1 MVRLPHLGLSRWER
15 VRKGELTVPFDT
27 LIYEKQNG
35 LARVTLNRP
44 EVLNVYNTR
53 MRDELWEV
61 FCAIRDD
68 PTVRAMLLNGAG
80 RTFCAGADL
89 TEFGTAPSVAVAR
102 TVRWARDIWGLL
114 HDLEIPTIAAL
125 HGYVIGSGLEMA
137 LLCDIRVA
145 AEGTQFRFPEL
156 SLGFIPAAAGTQTMP
171 RVTRLGF
178 SLEMLLSGAWIDH
191 ESGLQC
197 GLVNRV
203 VPPDR
208 LLSAAETLAFT
219 MMSRNPLAIRLAKAA
234 IRRGSELP
242 LNEGLQIE
250 SRFAQRLLAQV
261 QTTPRPRVNR
271 FKHRRRS

>member
-1 MVRLPHLGLSRWER
+1 
-15 VRKGELTVPFDT
+15 VPFET

-44 EVLNVYNTR
+44 DDLNVYNTR

-61 FCAIRDD
+61 FGAIRDD

-80 RTFCAGADL
+80 RAFCAGADL
-89 TEFGTAPSVAVAR
+89 SEFGTAPSVAIAR
-102 TVRWARDIWGLL
+102 SVRWARDVWGLL

-137 LLCDIRVA
+137 LLCDLRVA
-145 AEGTQFRFPEL
+145 AEGTRFRFPEL
-156 SLGFIPAAAGTQTMP
+156 SLGFIPAAAGTQTLP
-171 RVTRLGF
+171 RLIGLGF
-178 SLEMLLSGAWIDH
+178 SLEMLLSGAWVDH
-191 ESGLQC
+191 ETGLHC

-208 LLSAAETLAFT
+208 LLSVAETLAFT
-219 MMSRNPLAIRLAKAA
+219 MMSRNPLAIRLTKAA

-242 LNEGLQIE
+242 LNEGLQLE
-250 SRFAQRLLAQV
+250 SRLAQRLLAQA
-261 QTTPRPRVNR
+261 QSTPRPRVNR

>member
-1 MVRLPHLGLSRWER
+1 
-15 VRKGELTVPFDT
+15 VPFDT

-44 EVLNVYNTR
+44 DVLNVYNLC

-61 FCAIRDD
+61 LCAIRDD
-68 PTVRAMLLNGAG
+68 PTVRALLLNGAG
-80 RTFCAGADL
+80 RSFCAGADV
-89 TEFGTAPSVAVAR
+89 TEFGSAPSVAVAR
-102 TVRWARDIWGLL
+102 EVRWARDVWGLL
-114 HDLEIPTIAAL
+114 HGLEIPTIAAL
-125 HGYVIGSGLEMA
+125 HGHVIGSGLEMA

-156 SLGFIPAAAGTQTMP
+156 SLGFIPAAAGTQTLP
-171 RVTRLGF
+171 RLIGLGS

-191 ESGLQC
+191 EAGLRW

-219 MMSRNPLAIRLAKAA
+219 MMSRNPLAIRLAKEA
-234 IRRGSELP
+234 IWRGAELP
-242 LNEGLQIE
+242 LSEGLQIE
-250 SRFAQRLLAQV
+250 VRFAQRILAHGQPG
-261 QTTPRPRVNR
+261 PRPRSTR
-271 FKHRRRS
+271 FKPRRRS

>member
-1 MVRLPHLGLSRWER
+1 

-27 LIYEKQNG
+27 LLYEKQNG

-102 TVRWARDIWGLL
+102 TVRWARDLWGLL

-137 LLCDIRVA
+137 LLCDMRVA

-171 RVTRLGF
+171 RLTRLGF

-191 ESGLQC
+191 ESGLQY

-219 MMSRNPLAIRLAKAA
+219 MMSRNPLAVRLAKAA

-250 SRFAQRLLAQV
+250 SHFAQRLLAQV

>member
-1 MVRLPHLGLSRWER
+1 M
-15 VRKGELTVPFDT
+15 PFDT
-27 LIYEKQNG
+27 LTYEKQNG

-44 EVLNVYNTR
+44 DVLNVYNMR

-68 PTVRAMLLNGAG
+68 PTVRALLLNGAG
-80 RTFCAGADL
+80 RSFCAGADL
-89 TEFGTAPSVAVAR
+89 TEFGSAPSVAVAR
-102 TVRWARDIWGLL
+102 EVRWARDVWGLL
-114 HDLEIPTIAAL
+114 HGLEIPTIAAL

-137 LLCDIRVA
+137 LLCDVRIA

-156 SLGFIPAAAGTQTMP
+156 SLGFIPAAAGTQTLP
-171 RVTRLGF
+171 RLIGLGY

-191 ESGLQC
+191 ESGLRW

-219 MMSRNPLAIRLAKAA
+219 MMSRNPLAIRLAKEA
-234 IRRGSELP
+234 IRRGAELP
-242 LNEGLQIE
+242 LSEGLQIE
-250 SRFAQRLLAQV
+250 VRFAQRLLTQG
-261 QTTPRPRVNR
+261 QTGPRPRSTR
-271 FKHRRRS
+271 FRPRRRS

>member
-1 MVRLPHLGLSRWER
+1 V
-15 VRKGELTVPFDT
+15 
-27 LIYEKQNG
+27 
-35 LARVTLNRP
+35 
-44 EVLNVYNTR
+44 
-53 MRDELWEV
+53 
-61 FCAIRDD
+61 
-68 PTVRAMLLNGAG
+68 
-80 RTFCAGADL
+80 
-89 TEFGTAPSVAVAR
+89 
-102 TVRWARDIWGLL
+102 WGLL
-114 HDLEIPTIAAL
+114 YDLEIPTIAAL

-137 LLCDIRVA
+137 LLCDLRVA

-156 SLGFIPAAAGTQTMP
+156 SLGFIPAATGTQMMP
-171 RVTRLGF
+171 RLTRLGV

-191 ESGLQC
+191 ETGLQC
-197 GLVNRV
+197 GLVNRA

-208 LLSAAETLAFT
+208 LLSVAETLAFT
-219 MMSRNPLAIRLAKAA
+219 MMSRNPLAVRLAKAA

>member
-1 MVRLPHLGLSRWER
+1 
-15 VRKGELTVPFDT
+15 VPFDT

-44 EVLNVYNTR
+44 EVLNVYDTR

-80 RTFCAGADL
+80 RSFCAGADL
-89 TEFGTAPSVAVAR
+89 TEFGTAPSIAVAR
-102 TVRWARDIWGLL
+102 EVRGARDVWGLL
-114 HDLEIPTIAAL
+114 HELEVPTIAAL
-125 HGYVIGSGLEMA
+125 HGHVIGSGLEMA
-137 LLCDIRVA
+137 LLCDVRVA

-156 SLGFIPAAAGTQTMP
+156 SLGFIPAAAGTQTLP
-171 RVTRLGF
+171 RLTRLGF
-178 SLEMLLSGAWIDH
+178 ALEMLLSGTWVDT
-191 ESGLQC
+191 ETGLQC
-197 GLVNRV
+197 GMVNRV
-203 VPPDR
+203 VPQDR

-250 SRFAQRLLAQV
+250 SRFAQRLLAQG
-261 QTTPRPRVNR
+261 QSTPRPRVNR